1 MPFKPLLTSHLQY
14 NLVHPFHPQFTY
26 CFVCSLLV
34 LLILLLIPSF
44 ILSLSIQKMFLGPKV
59 FLPLT
64 LCSNDIISFPGG
76 IVGADWWLSI
86 WSSDRPRGNTSADHD
101 VDYYLVGYTSL
112 SIAAVVLTFFKSISI
127 AICCLRGAK
136 LLHIRMLRRVIQAPM
151 RFFDTTPI
159 GRVLNRM
166 SSDTAAIDSNL
177 PCKLIVHVR
186 FTPSHYNFPVTC
198 EKSAAS
204 LTVVGAP
211 GRTVKN
217 RSSITTYP
225 RLGPL

>member
-1 MPFKPLLTSHLQY
+1 
-14 NLVHPFHPQFTY
+14 
-26 CFVCSLLV
+26 
-34 LLILLLIPSF
+34 
-44 ILSLSIQKMFLGPKV
+44 MFLGPKV

-64 LCSNDIISFPGG
+64 LCYNDIISFPGG

-112 SIAAVVLTFFKSISI
+112 SIAAVVLTFFKSI

-136 LLHIRMLRRVIQAPM
+136 LLHVRMLRRVIQAPM

-177 PCKLIVHVR
+177 PCKLM
-186 FTPSHYNFPVTC
+186 FTCVSHLLIITFPVTC
-198 EKSAAS
+198 M
-204 LTVVGAP
+204 
-211 GRTVKN
+211 
-217 RSSITTYP
+217 
-225 RLGPL
+225 